1 MVGHYQ
7 SDNIC
12 QLIETKQKGSKIST
26 RNSTGMEE
34 DMVDKD
40 RDDPLQA
47 ATAASKPAN
56 TGKFEF
62 SIAPLQ

>member
-1 MVGHYQ
+1 
-7 SDNIC
+7 
-12 QLIETKQKGSKIST
+12 
-26 RNSTGMEE
+26 MEE